1 MVYELHRSLRPSRH
15 RRDTR
20 NTQVVAAALARH
32 AGLVTLVEAPSWARD
47 LSTPGLASW
56 SVPSAAY
63 GAKREVFARFEDVSN
78 PKKARVAATMFPPAD
93 GAPLSLARRFL
104 PSETCDS
111 GGFFV
116 AIFERSAER
125 RPPAAPRATVPLP
138 PEAPP
143 APPDKE
149 GDWRCACGTNNFARR
164 GRCFSCKRR
173 RPRVVT
179 GPAPRPPPLLAR
191 FSGDTSILDA
201 FCDAYGLS
209 AATGFPVES
218 AFLLKRPKRSLLVIA
233 SAALADL
240 AISETWSAAADVG
253 CALCEITDDD
263 ASRWPLF
270 DEGLDV
276 LARCASRR
284 RVALSP
290 DRLLAILNGGVLSDF
305 GGDGNYVVTS
315 SLAVGAA
322 TGRVALGASVADG
335 VVSLSSSARLCEAVR
350 CVVGAFL

>member
-1 MVYELHRSLRPSRH
+1 M
-15 RRDTR
+15 
-20 NTQVVAAALARH
+20 
-32 AGLVTLVEAPSWARD
+32 
-47 LSTPGLASW
+47 
-56 SVPSAAY
+56 
-63 GAKREVFARFEDVSN
+63 
-78 PKKARVAATMFPPAD
+78 
-93 GAPLSLARRFL
+93 
-104 PSETCDS
+104 
-111 GGFFV
+111 
-116 AIFERSAER
+116 
-125 RPPAAPRATVPLP
+125 PLP
-138 PEAPP
+138 APEAPP

-149 GDWRCACGTNNFARR
+149 GDWRCGCGTNNFARR

-233 SAALADL
+233 SAALSDL
-240 AISETWSAAADVG
+240 AISETWAAAADVG
-253 CALCEITDDD
+253 CALCEVSEDD

-276 LARCASRR
+276 LAHCSTRR
-284 RVALSP
+284 RVALPP
-290 DRLLAILNGGVLSDF
+290 DRLLALLDGAASTEF

-315 SLAVGAA
+315 TLSVGSA
-322 TGRVALGASVADG
+322 TGRVAVGASVADG

-350 CVVGAFL
+350 CVVVGLG

>member
-1 MVYELHRSLRPSRH
+1 M
-15 RRDTR
+15 
-20 NTQVVAAALARH
+20 
-32 AGLVTLVEAPSWARD
+32 
-47 LSTPGLASW
+47 
-56 SVPSAAY
+56 PSAAY
-63 GAKREVFARFEDVSN
+63 GATREVFARFEDVSN

-104 PSETCDS
+104 PSEACDS

-116 AIFERSAER
+116 AIFERSAGR
-125 RPPAAPRATVPLP
+125 RPPAVPRAPVALSP

-191 FSGDTSILDA
+191 FGGDTSILDA

-240 AISETWSAAADVG
+240 AISETWAAAADVG

-276 LARCASRR
+276 LARCATRR
-284 RVALSP
+284 RIALSP
-290 DRLLAILNGGVLSDF
+290 ERLLALLNGGVLSDF
-305 GGDGNYVVTS
+305 GGDGSYVVTS

-322 TGRVALGASVADG
+322 TGRVALGAVADG

-350 CVVGAFL
+350 CVVGAFS

>member
-1 MVYELHRSLRPSRH
+1 M
-15 RRDTR
+15 
-20 NTQVVAAALARH
+20 VAAALARH
-32 AGLVTLVEAPSWARD
+32 AGLVRLVEAPAWARD

-63 GAKREVFARFEDVSN
+63 GAKREVFARFEDVAN

-93 GAPLSLARRFL
+93 GAPLALARRFL
-104 PSETCDS
+104 PSEACDS
-111 GGFFV
+111 GGLFV

-125 RPPAAPRATVPLP
+125 RPPAVPRAPVALSP
-138 PEAPP
+138 PEVPP

-173 RPRVVT
+173 RPRVAGVT
-179 GPAPRPPPLLAR
+179 ARRPPPLLAR
-191 FSGDTSILDA
+191 FGGDTSILIA

-233 SAALADL
+233 SAPLSDL
-240 AISETWSAAADVG
+240 AISETWAAAADVG
-253 CALCEITDDD
+253 CALCEVSEED

-276 LARCASRR
+276 LARCATRR

-290 DRLLAILNGGVLSDF
+290 DRLLALLDGAASTEF

-315 SLAVGAA
+315 TLSVGSA
-322 TGRVALGASVADG
+322 TGRVAVGASVADG

-350 CVVGAFL
+350 CVVVGLC

>member
-1 MVYELHRSLRPSRH
+1 M
-15 RRDTR
+15 
-20 NTQVVAAALARH
+20 
-32 AGLVTLVEAPSWARD
+32 
-47 LSTPGLASW
+47 PG
-56 SVPSAAY
+56 AAY
-63 GAKREVFARFEDVSN
+63 GATREVFARFEDVSN

-93 GAPLSLARRFL
+93 GAPLALARRFL
-104 PSETCDS
+104 PSEACDS

-116 AIFERSAER
+116 AIFERSAAR
-125 RPPAAPRATVPLP
+125 RPPAAPRATVPTP
-138 PEAPP
+138 VAPP

-173 RPRVVT
+173 RPRVAVT
-179 GPAPRPPPLLAR
+179 SSRPPPLLAR
-191 FSGDTSILDA
+191 FGGETSILDA
-201 FCDAYGLS
+201 FCDAYGPS
-209 AATGFPVES
+209 ADTGFPVES

-253 CALCEITDDD
+253 CALCEVSEED

-284 RVALSP
+284 RVVLSP
-290 DRLLAILNGGVLSDF
+290 DRLLALLDGAASTEF

-315 SLAVGAA
+315 TLSVGSA
-322 TGRVALGASVADG
+322 TGRVAVGASVAGG

-350 CVVGAFL
+350 CVVVGLG